1 MTEGRAG
8 DRLEAGEKIVTGKP
22 ASTGTKSSGK
32 LAALA
37 GARAFPPLMVVM
49 FHFSEGHHYSGWRP
63 LDFLATRGYLWVE
76 FFFVLSG
83 FILTYAYWT
92 KLKDLFARPGYFTFL
107 RARLIRLYPLHLFML
122 LVLLAMVVGLR
133 ALAAHGGYLS
143 IFDAKYH
150 QDVSVKGFWLS
161 LLLVHAW
168 NMMHTLTWNG
178 VSWFVSVEFAL
189 CLVFPLF
196 LWLAEGGL
204 WRGFAL
210 IGTGLAGLLALLFT
224 SQHGLDI
231 TYHNGV
237 LRGLCDFAVGVGMAV
252 LFRRLKPRDQ
262 LPEWVHSVLQLILLA
277 LLGRVVMTTDCSHTL
292 MDFFNEQPIME
303 MEFALAFDRGIV
315 ARGLQMRLPQVLGEW
330 SYAVY
335 LGQTTWLLAIRFF
348 EQRLYP
354 APDAIVLGTR
364 FSSLIWWLE
373 PACLVTICVLWGGLL
388 AEFIE
393 LPVAAAIRSRL
404 GRRLDP
410 RSVPTPS

>member
-1 MTEGRAG
+1 M
-8 DRLEAGEKIVTGKP
+8 TGKP
-22 ASTGTKSSGK
+22 ASSGK
-32 LAALA
+32 IAALA

-83 FILTYAYWT
+83 FILAHAYWAR
-92 KLKDLFARPGYFTFL
+92 LNDLLRRSGYGAFL

-122 LVLLAMVVGLR
+122 LLLLAMVVGLR

-150 QDVSVKGFWLS
+150 QNVSIGGFWLS
-161 LLLVHAW
+161 LFLVQAW
-168 NMMHTLTWNG
+168 NTMNTLTWNG

-189 CLVFPLF
+189 CLMFPAL
-196 LWLAEGGL
+196 LWLAEGKL

-210 IGTGLAGLLALLFT
+210 IAAGLAGLLALLFT

-231 TYHNGV
+231 TFHNGV
-237 LRGLCDFAVGVGMAV
+237 LRGMSDFSIGVGMAV
-252 LFRRLKPRDQ
+252 LFRRLKPRDRM
-262 LPEWVHSVLQLILLA
+262 PEWVHSLLQLLLLL
-277 LLGRVVMTTDCSHTL
+277 LLGYVVMHTGWSHTRMDIFTVLPL
-292 MDFFNEQPIME
+292 MAMV
-303 MEFALAFDRGIV
+303 FALAFDRGLI
-315 ARGLQMRLPQVLGEW
+315 ARALQTRLPQVLGEW

-335 LGQTTWLLAIRFF
+335 LGQTAWLLAIRFF
-348 EQRLYP
+348 AQRLYP
-354 APDAIVLGTR
+354 SPDTIVLGTR
-364 FSSLIWWLE
+364 FSSLIFWLE
-373 PACLVTICVLWGGLL
+373 PTLLVTVCVLWGGFL

-393 LPVAAAIRSRL
+393 LPAAAALRNWF

-410 RSVPTPS
+410 QSVPTPS

>member
-1 MTEGRAG
+1 MTKPGSS
-8 DRLEAGEKIVTGKP
+8 DKI
-22 ASTGTKSSGK
+22 
-32 LAALA
+32 AALA

-49 FHFSEGHHYSGWRP
+49 FHFSEGHHYSGFKP
-63 LDFLATRGYLWVE
+63 LDMLATRGYLWVE

-83 FILTYAYWT
+83 FILTHVYWPR
-92 KLKDLFARPGYFTFL
+92 LKDLFRRNGYAAFL

-122 LVLLAMVVGLR
+122 LLILGLVILLR

-161 LLLVHAW
+161 VLLIHAW
-168 NMMHTLTWNG
+168 NSMNTLTWNG

-189 CLVFPLF
+189 CLVFPGL

-210 IGTGLAGLLALLFT
+210 IGAGLCGLVALLLT
-224 SQHGLDI
+224 SKHGLDI

-237 LRGLCDFAVGVGMAV
+237 LRGLSDFSVGVGMAV
-252 LFRRLKPRDQ
+252 LFRRIKARDRMPAW
-262 LPEWVHSVLQLILLA
+262 LHSVLQLA
-277 LLGRVVMTTDCSHTL
+277 LLGLLAWVVMNTGWSHTRMDIFTVLPL
-292 MDFFNEQPIME
+292 MMLV
-303 MEFALAFDRGIV
+303 FALAFDKGLV
-315 ARGLQMRLPQVLGEW
+315 AEALKTRLPQLLGDW

-335 LGQTTWLLAIRFF
+335 LGQTAWLLAIRFF

-354 APDAIVLGTR
+354 PPDAIVLGQR
-364 FSSLIWWLE
+364 FSSLVWWLE
-373 PACLVTICVLWGGLL
+373 PLCLVMVCVLWGGVL
-388 AEFIE
+388 AHFVEQ
-393 LPVAAAIRSRL
+393 PAASALRRRL

-410 RSVPTPS
+410 QTVPTPS